1 MRNSPLRGFMKSPLK
16 QKKDSPVKDWRDTAK
31 TAGSVVADVGSH
43 VLNKG
48 KGLVSKVA
56 SKGLGVVG
64 MMLDATPT
72 SSTDQPGTGTHGGK
86 KSGNIRDMK

>member
-1 MRNSPLRGFMKSPLK
+1 MRNTPLK
-16 QKKDSPVKDWRDTAK
+16 GLIKNSPVKGWDDLVGGAAD
-31 TAGSVVADVGSH
+31 AGSYALS
-43 VLNKG
+43 KG
-48 KGLVSKVA
+48 KSLVSKVA

-86 KSGNIRDMK
+86 KIGSIRDMK